1 MVLRISY
8 ENRWTRTP
16 CRGYASL
23 RKATDRYGSRDSS
36 QHVAGG
42 QEEMVRQRGIWEEA
56 GRACAA
62 HWEGRILEKDKETLN
77 PKP

>member
-23 RKATDRYGSRDSS
+23 RKATDPYGSRDSS
-36 QHVAGG
+36 HHIAGG
-42 QEEMVRQRGIWEEA
+42 GVDGSRRDTAESSNA
-56 GRACAA
+56 
-62 HWEGRILEKDKETLN
+62 ETDAI
-77 PKP
+77 